1 MLCGSEAAASGG
13 RSALSAGLP
22 GLTLGAGKSTP
33 LLAYPPGPRVE
44 PRALYSKPASQEDLP
59 QTSVLFLY
67 HHPRMVPTRHA
78 FLLCSKLVSVDKTT
92 KLIDGVTVS

>member
-1 MLCGSEAAASGG
+1 MG
-13 RSALSAGLP
+13 
-22 GLTLGAGKSTP
+22 
-33 LLAYPPGPRVE
+33 
-44 PRALYSKPASQEDLP
+44 PRALYSKAASQEDLP

-92 KLIDGVTVS
+92 KLIDGVTVSLTSRDKILVSVESEAMENMHS